1 MGVFDQMNQ
10 GALGSMGGGGGGGDG
25 KYNGA
30 WNHVASMFG
39 VKFQD
44 TNMASMVDT
53 QGFTSGKAH
62 GPGSMFFDTK
72 NGKPNF
78 IEKLFASIR
87 EHKASQGIE
96 ISAPASGG
104 SDLVGAPMGGSGRR
118 GGGGGPSV
126 G

>member
-1 MGVFDQMNQ
+1 M
-10 GALGSMGGGGGGGDG
+10 GGGGGDG

-44 TNMASMVDT
+44 ANLTAPLET
-53 QGFTSGKAH
+53 QGVTAGKVL

-96 ISAPASGG
+96 IGAPTSGG
-104 SDLVGAPMGGSGRR
+104 SDLIGAPMGGRSS
-118 GGGGGPSV
+118 GGGGGGMSLA
-126 G
+126 